1 MRSPVFYALLS
12 LATSIVTIALKFAAY
27 WLTGSV
33 GLLSDAVES
42 IVNIVAALVALMILA
57 YAEAKPDAEH
67 NFGHEKAQ
75 YFSSG
80 IEGALIFVAAGAI
93 VWAAIPRLLVPQPI
107 EQVGIGLAL
116 SLLASAANAACAW
129 IMLRAAREHRSITLE
144 ADAKHLLTDVWTTA
158 GVLVG
163 VLLVSFTGW
172 LRLDPIIAIGV
183 AVQILWTG
191 WHLMARSFQ
200 GLMDRAI
207 PDEDR
212 AVIVEVLDR
221 LRHEGGDYHALRTRV
236 AGAKSFV
243 DVHVLVPGKMSVQA
257 GHDLVERLENEIQRR
272 LPHVEV
278 LTHLEPLEDPK
289 SWDDPG
295 NPLGGQADQ
304 DMSGSRG

>member
-1 MRSPVFYALLS
+1 MSERGPTFYAWIS
-12 LATSIVTIALKFAAY
+12 VMTSVVTIALKFAAY
-27 WLTGSV
+27 YLTGSV
-33 GLLSDAVES
+33 GLLSDAIEAV
-42 IVNIVAALVALMILA
+42 VNIVAALVALGVLMYSGA
-57 YAEAKPDAEH
+57 APDREH

-80 IEGALIFVAAGAI
+80 IEGALIFVAAGGI
-93 VWAAIPRLLVPQPI
+93 VWTAIPRLVAPQPL

-116 SLLASAANAACAW
+116 SVLAALANAACAW
-129 IMLRAAREHRSITLE
+129 IMLRAARLHRSITLE

-158 GVLVG
+158 GVFLG
-163 VLLVSFTGW
+163 VLLVELTGW
-172 LRLDPIIAIGV
+172 LLLDPLIAIAV
-183 AVQILWTG
+183 ALQILWTG
-191 WHLMARSFQ
+191 WHLMSRSFH

-212 AVIVEVLDR
+212 AVIVEVLER

-243 DVHVLVPGKMSVQA
+243 DVHVLVPGRMSVQA
-257 GHDLVERLENEIQRR
+257 GHDLVERLENEIQSR

-295 NPLGGQADQ
+295 KPLAGT
-304 DMSGSRG
+304 